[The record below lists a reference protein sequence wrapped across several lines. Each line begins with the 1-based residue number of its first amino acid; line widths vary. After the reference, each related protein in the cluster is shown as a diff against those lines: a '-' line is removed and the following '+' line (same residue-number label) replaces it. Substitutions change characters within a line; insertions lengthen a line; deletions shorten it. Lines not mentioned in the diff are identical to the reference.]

1 MLALLP
7 PPPPLRVWNRCGC
20 TARRVGPGGGGGGEP
35 DPCPPILSRL
45 TDCQEWSTSN
55 RLPVAPLPPPT
66 ASPIGHCVTP
76 WQPPLDWG
84 TLQQSLVP
92 ESPQESH
99 PSLEL
104 HSSQSSAGGGGGTS
118 ADGVKSPTV
127 PSVPAPAV
135 LPSVGHWLCPTQLG
149 CSADDS
155 QQFAV
160 HSPVSRRHWLHWLDG
175 WSSVVPQVR
184 HLGG

>member
-66 ASPIGHCVTP
+66 ASPIGHCETP

-99 PSLEL
+99 PSLKL
-104 HSSQSSAGGGGGTS
+104 HSSQFTAGSVDGGGTS
-118 ADGVKSPTV
+118 ADGVTSSPV
-127 PSVPAPAV
+127 PSV
-135 LPSVGHWLCPTQLG
+135 LPSAAHMLCPKQSGCAAGNSQQGAVQGSPDAFWHWLQ
-149 CSADDS
+149 A
-155 QQFAV
+155 
-160 HSPVSRRHWLHWLDG
+160 SPSG
-175 WSSVVPQVR
+175 QVR